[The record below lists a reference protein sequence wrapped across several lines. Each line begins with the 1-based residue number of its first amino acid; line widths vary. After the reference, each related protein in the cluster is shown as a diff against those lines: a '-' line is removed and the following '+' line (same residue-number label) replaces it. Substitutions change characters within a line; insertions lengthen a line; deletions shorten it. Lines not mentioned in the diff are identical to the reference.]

1 MKDLGVKGYA
11 VVAAALLIG
20 LAATGGF
27 ATAAMSSQGGTYDT
41 YDSVDG
47 SANSVDHSPPVHEY
61 NTDRAAVDAVSFCN
75 LNGMPPAIGGESV
88 SFDSQTVDGVTGEW
102 SVSYAP
108 GNAQMDYVLLHGS
121 DGSGAAY
128 VVKIDN
134 PTSPVSVHDRNARVL
149 TDPTFG
155 QDDACLGNDV
165 GVKYDSEELQA

>member
-11 VVAAALLIG
+11 IVAAALVVG

-27 ATAAMSSQGGTYDT
+27 ATAAMSGEGGTYDT
-41 YDSVDG
+41 YG
-47 SANSVDHSPPVHEY
+47 MVDHSPPVHEY
-61 NTDRAAVDAVSFCN
+61 DTDRAAVSAVSFCN
-75 LNGMPPAIGGESV
+75 LDGSPPAVGGEGI

-121 DGSGAAY
+121 DDSGAGY

-134 PTSPVSVHDRNARVL
+134 PTSPVSVHDRSASVL
-149 TDPTFG
+149 DDPTFG
-155 QDDACLGNDV
+155 QDGACLGNDV
-165 GVKYDSEELQA
+165 GVTFENHDDGPA

>member
-11 VVAAALLIG
+11 VVAAALIIG

-27 ATAAMSSQGGTYDT
+27 ATAAMSGEGGTYET
-41 YDSVDG
+41 YDT
-47 SANSVDHSPPVHEY
+47 VDHSPPVHEY
-61 NTDRAAVDAVSFCN
+61 NTDRAAVSSVSFCN
-75 LNGMPPAIGGESV
+75 LDGSPPAIGGEGV

-108 GNAQMDYVLLHGS
+108 GNAQMDYVLLQGS
-121 DGSGAAY
+121 DDSGAAY

-149 TDPTFG
+149 DDPTFG